1 MNQTKTLSE
10 IRKELGIS
18 RKAIQGYEKHELISP
33 CGKDKYGHLIYDDK
47 TVERIIRIR
56 FYQKLGF
63 SVKEIKELS
72 YQDDDQLKM
81 ALDDKKEETEKMI
94 LMLQRRYYL
103 LEYLICETKMPDI
116 EFMYEEIKEEDQ

>member
-1 MNQTKTLSE
+1 M
-10 IRKELGIS
+10 
-18 RKAIQGYEKHELISP
+18 
-33 CGKDKYGHLIYDDK
+33 
-47 TVERIIRIR
+47 ERIIRIR

-81 ALDDKKEETEKMI
+81 ALDDKKQETEKMI

>member
-18 RKAIQGYEKHELISP
+18 RKAIQGYEKHGLISP
-33 CGKDKYGHLIYDDK
+33 CGKDKYGHLIYDEK
-47 TVERIIRIR
+47 TVDRIIRIR

-63 SVKEIKELS
+63 TVQEIEDLF
-72 YQDDDQLKM
+72 YRDDGQLKI

-94 LMLQRRYYL
+94 LELQRRYYL
-103 LEYLICETKMPDI
+103 LEYLICESKMPDI

>member
-1 MNQTKTLSE
+1 
-10 IRKELGIS
+10 
-18 RKAIQGYEKHELISP
+18 
-33 CGKDKYGHLIYDDK
+33 
-47 TVERIIRIR
+47 
-56 FYQKLGF
+56 
-63 SVKEIKELS
+63 
-72 YQDDDQLKM
+72 M

>member
-18 RKAIQGYEKHELISP
+18 RKAIQGYEKHGLISP

-72 YQDDDQLKM
+72 YQDDGQLKM
-81 ALDDKKEETEKMI
+81 ALDDKKQETEKMI

-103 LEYLICETKMPDI
+103 LEYLICEIKMPDI
-116 EFMYEEIKEEDQ
+116 EFMHEEIKEEDQ

>member
-47 TVERIIRIR
+47 TVERIIRIYR
-56 FYQKLGF
+56 KLGF

-81 ALDDKKEETEKMI
+81 ALDDKKQETEKMI

>member
-1 MNQTKTLSE
+1 MNQFKSLSE

-33 CGKDKYGHLIYDDK
+33 CGRDKYGHLIYDNK

-56 FYQKLGF
+56 FFQKLGF
-63 SVKEIKELS
+63 SVQEIKDLG
-72 YQDDDQLKM
+72 YRDDGQLKM

-103 LEYLICETKMPDI
+103 LEYLICQSRMPDI
-116 EFMYEEIKEEDQ
+116 KFMYEEIKEDDQ